1 MGILSLIT
9 SDILAGSLQGLDK
22 ALESLVILFI
32 ILVVII
38 FLVLYGMFGVTA
50 FTIKRIQNRK
60 SIDVDRAE
68 LQESIAKS
76 SNKNK
81 APWWKVTLKVILY
94 FGIGCLIA
102 FIAPYIAFVVL
113 VWIVEQV
120 LK

>member
-1 MGILSLIT
+1 MSILSLIT
-9 SDILAGSLQGLDK
+9 FDILAGSLQGLDK

-32 ILVVII
+32 ILV
-38 FLVLYGMFGVTA
+38 VTA

-81 APWWKVTLKVILY
+81 VPWWKVTLKVILY

-102 FIAPYIAFVVL
+102 FIAPWIAFL
-113 VWIVEQV
+113 LWLFIM
-120 LK
+120 LLWS